1 MSRTVHIT
9 KSLTA
14 EDKSNLLDL
23 QFYVV
28 ARNARLLKLV
38 FDVKMELLYS
48 DRKEARPHDIICWI
62 GHQKIKK
69 DAWDD
74 TLNTH
79 MHRLLDLCDEFSV
92 FDPRKITA
100 VFDAH
105 NRKLRIISDRSF
117 EMHSWKHGYRTYNG
131 YSVKF

>member
-1 MSRTVHIT
+1 MSKTVDIST
-9 KSLTA
+9 SLTA
-14 EDKSNLLDL
+14 QDKSNLLDL

-48 DRKEARPHDIICWI
+48 NRKEARPHDIICWI
-62 GHQKIKK
+62 GHQKIKE

-79 MHRLLDLCDEFSV
+79 MHRLLELCSDFSV

-117 EMHSWKHGYRTYNG
+117 KRYSPKHGYRTYNG
-131 YSVKF
+131 YRLIF